1 MEAALL
7 RELNWEV
14 VMLTPSHF
22 VDAFLGISGGA
33 TFPSDTIGGQPWAE
47 VAAEYLEKYTIFF
60 SVQVGRARAPAPP
73 AAGPPPS
80 AARGADRR
88 RPFPPPQCLVDVDL
102 LCTHT
107 WPASLVAA
115 AVIMASR
122 FQLQIYPVW
131 PLPLQELSSYTVY
144 SRESAP
150 RRPREAARRTDRE
163 SQQCGRAPG
172 TS

>member
-80 AARGADRR
+80 APGGADRR
-88 RPFPPPQCLVDVDL
+88 RPFPPRSAWW
-102 LCTHT
+102 T
-107 WPASLVAA
+107 WTSCAPTPGRPPW
-115 AVIMASR
+115 SR
-122 FQLQIYPVW
+122 P
-131 PLPLQELSSYTVY
+131 P
-144 SRESAP
+144 
-150 RRPREAARRTDRE
+150 
-163 SQQCGRAPG
+163 
-172 TS
+172 

>member
-60 SVQVGRARAPAPP
+60 SVQPI
-73 AAGPPPS
+73 PS
-80 AARGADRR
+80 L
-88 RPFPPPQCLVDVDL
+88 FC
-102 LCTHT
+102 
-107 WPASLVAA
+107 
-115 AVIMASR
+115 M
-122 FQLQIYPVW
+122 QIYT
-131 PLPLQELSSYTVY
+131 L
-144 SRESAP
+144 RFFH
-150 RRPREAARRTDRE
+150 R
-163 SQQCGRAPG
+163 
-172 TS
+172 

>member
-60 SVQVGRARAPAPP
+60 SVQVGRARAPLP
-73 AAGPPPS
+73 
-80 AARGADRR
+80 R
-88 RPFPPPQCLVDVDL
+88 RPL
-102 LCTHT
+102 
-107 WPASLVAA
+107 
-115 AVIMASR
+115 
-122 FQLQIYPVW
+122 
-131 PLPLQELSSYTVY
+131 
-144 SRESAP
+144 AP
-150 RRPREAARRTDRE
+150 RRALPEALTDAAPRLPPRSAWWTWTSCAPTP
-163 SQQCGRAPG
+163 GRPPW
-172 TS
+172 SPPP